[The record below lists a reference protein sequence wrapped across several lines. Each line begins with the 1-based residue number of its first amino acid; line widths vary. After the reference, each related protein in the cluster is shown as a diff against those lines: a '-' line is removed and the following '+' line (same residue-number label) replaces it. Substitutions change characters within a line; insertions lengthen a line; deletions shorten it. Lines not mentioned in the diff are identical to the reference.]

1 MKAYEL
7 HSYTGPSGLKL
18 SATEVP
24 HPGKDELL
32 IEVAAIGINFPDLLL
47 TRGQYQLKPELPCIP
62 GCEVAGTVM
71 ASPPGSGW
79 STGDRVSAFIWK
91 GAFAEQALIPVA
103 TASPVADNVSFVDA
117 AATIVNYQT
126 VMFALDRRAKL
137 QPGESVLVLG
147 AAGGIGTAAV
157 QIAKGMGARV
167 IAGVATKEQSEVGT
181 SAGADDVIILNPG
194 YSAEVRGLLGRGVD
208 IVIDPLG
215 DWLFDEA
222 IRCLEPEGRV
232 VVVGFAAGQ
241 IPTIAV
247 NRLLLRNVA
256 VLGAAF
262 GAFLD
267 REPELVAA
275 QARRI
280 ADFTDAGTV
289 APQIDGIYTFD
300 ELPDALKRLA
310 RGEVRGK
317 AVISM
322 ERQTAT

>member
-7 HSYTGPSGLKL
+7 SSYTGPSGLKL
-18 SATEVP
+18 AETEAP
-24 HPGKDELL
+24 QPGKDELL
-32 IEVAAIGINFPDLLL
+32 IEVAAIGVNFPDLLL

-62 GCEVAGTVM
+62 GCEVAGTVLD
-71 ASPPGSGW
+71 SPPGSGW
-79 STGDRVSAFIWK
+79 VPGDRVSAFIWK
-91 GAFAEQALIPVA
+91 GAFAEQAVVPVA
-103 TASPVADNVSFVDA
+103 TASPIADNVSFTDA

-137 QPGESVLVLG
+137 QPGETVLVLG

-167 IAGVATKEQSEVGT
+167 LAGVATEEQTEVAS
-181 SAGADDVIILNPG
+181 SAGADDVITLEPG
-194 YSAEVRGLLGRGVD
+194 YSATVKALMGRGIDV
-208 IVIDPLG
+208 VVDPLG

-241 IPTIAV
+241 IPTVAV

-256 VLGAAF
+256 VIGAAF

-267 REPELVAA
+267 REPELVAT

-280 ADFTDAGTV
+280 AEFTDAGTV
-289 APQIDGIYTFD
+289 APQIDGVYKFA
-300 ELPDALKRLA
+300 ELPHALERLG

-317 AVISM
+317 AVVSM
-322 ERQTAT
+322 ERE